1 MSMARCSSKFRNKVV
16 ESYGDSHILLG
27 QQISISSYMYSA
39 IDDVLKEVS
48 ETCVKLLCVACVV
61 ATC

>member
-27 QQISISSYMYSA
+27 QQISIHQLLSNRRCSERSFRDLRKIIVCGLRSSYM
-39 IDDVLKEVS
+39 LM
-48 ETCVKLLCVACVV
+48 
-61 ATC
+61 